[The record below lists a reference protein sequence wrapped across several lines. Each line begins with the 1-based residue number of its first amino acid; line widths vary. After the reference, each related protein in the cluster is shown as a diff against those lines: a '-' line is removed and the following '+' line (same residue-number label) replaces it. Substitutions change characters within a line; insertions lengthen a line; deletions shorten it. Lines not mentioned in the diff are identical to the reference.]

1 MDNSN
6 FNKLFTEDGKPVKFM
21 PGENSQLDIDQLSDL
36 LKRHKE
42 TGDREPL
49 NEAKKIVKENQID
62 MSNEMTSEIRRFI
75 DKSRQEKFTERAIRR
90 MVKRKFG
97 IIVLPK

>member
-6 FNKLFTEDGKPVKFM
+6 FNKLFEDGKPIQFM
-21 PGENSQLDIDQLSDL
+21 PGQSQLDIDQLSDL
-36 LKRHKE
+36 LKKHKE

-49 NEAKKIVKENQID
+49 IEAKKIVKENQID

-75 DKSRQEKFTERAIRR
+75 DKSRKEKFTERAIRR

>member
-1 MDNSN
+1 MQDRE
-6 FNKLFTEDGKPVKFM
+6 FNKLFEDGKPVRFM
-21 PGENSQLDIDQLSDL
+21 PGESNQLDINRLSEL
-36 LKRHKE
+36 LENHKR

-49 NEAKKIVKENQID
+49 IEAKQIVKENQID

-75 DKSRQEKFTERAIRR
+75 DILRKEKRTERAIRR

>member
-6 FNKLFTEDGKPVKFM
+6 FNKLFTEDGNPIKFM
-21 PGENSQLDIDQLSDL
+21 PGENAPLDIDQLSEL
-36 LKRHKE
+36 LENHRR

-49 NEAKKIVKENQID
+49 IEAKKIVKENQID
-62 MSNEMTSEIRRFI
+62 MSNEMTSEIRLFI
-75 DKSRQEKFTERAIRR
+75 DKSRKEKFTERAIRR

>member
-6 FNKLFTEDGKPVKFM
+6 FNKLFEDGKSVRFM
-21 PGENSQLDIDQLSDL
+21 PGMNDHQSFAQLSDL
-36 LKRHKE
+36 LAKHKE
-42 TGDREPL
+42 TGDREQL
-49 NEAKKIVKENQID
+49 KQAKEIVKTNEID
-62 MSNEMTSEIRRFI
+62 MSNEMTGEIRKFI
-75 DKSRQEKFTERAIRR
+75 DLKRKEKFTERAIRR

>member
-6 FNKLFTEDGKPVKFM
+6 FNKLFEDGKSVKFM
-21 PGENSQLDIDQLSDL
+21 PGENNVFNIDRLNDL
-36 LKRHKE
+36 LANHKR

-49 NEAKKIVKENQID
+49 IEAKKIVKENQID
-62 MSNEMTSEIRRFI
+62 MTNEMTSEIRKFI
-75 DKSRQEKFTERAIRR
+75 EQQRKLKFTERAIRR
-90 MVKRKFG
+90 MVKRMFG

>member
-6 FNKLFTEDGKPVKFM
+6 FNKLFEDGKSVQFM
-21 PGENSQLDIDQLSDL
+21 PSDQLSIDQLSDL
-36 LKRHKE
+36 LKQHKE
-42 TGDREPL
+42 TGDRKPL
-49 NEAKKIVKENQID
+49 IEAKKIIKENHID

-75 DKSRQEKFTERAIRR
+75 DKSRKEKFTERAIRR
-90 MVKRKFG
+90 MVKRKYG